1 MCFTNCLQFFFVV
14 DFLDFRFLQVSKAT
28 KTYLIIFTF
37 YKPCEMLKTRY
48 FFNSFSVMYELSII
62 SESDIFCQLSFDKCL
77 KT

>member
-1 MCFTNCLQFFFVV
+1 MCFNNRLQFFFVV
-14 DFLDFRFLQVSKAT
+14 DFLELRFLQVPKVT

-62 SESDIFCQLSFDKCL
+62 SESDIYLSINF
-77 KT
+77 